1 MENIHTNS
9 SNGEEIRFPDILEKE
24 VDIAGGPIVPLSN
37 DGRVGVTM
45 FDVSGSEDNLIAV
58 VVPKE
63 RLKDLPAQSLVKI
76 GNLNEGDGRIYQGIV
91 VKGPFYEPDGI
102 RGDSAVIITTAA
114 NGMMFMPKY
123 HGRVMVE
130 IMGELLNDIHV
141 PPRYRPMPNSPVY
154 PLSNEE
160 SKLILN
166 LDGEINLGCAIGHED
181 MMVKIP
187 GQKKSVLPRHIGIL
201 GTTGGGKSTT
211 VSGLV
216 NQFQKDGIATILID
230 TEGEYTHIN
239 QPSENTNM
247 LKILERRGLQ
257 PKGISETRIL
267 KLVGD
272 DTTNPTHPNKQDFTL
287 VFENLSPYS
296 IMEILDLSEAQQQRF
311 LKAYDYARAIL
322 KKLKIF
328 PTNQEELKL
337 LFELDEFERGY
348 YKVSLSLMYDIV
360 ASCAKRAAKEEIL
373 KDGEFTFPSK
383 WIKYLSKEE
392 QSEFLKIIPEADFK
406 QDSVPSW
413 RAIQGHLGLWHR
425 LNIFDNQSAKPFNF
439 EELTVPGR
447 VTILD
452 LSDTKSTKIRNLA
465 IAELLKGLMVIQ
477 DKYNGKPD
485 VKEADIRKVMVI
497 IEEAHEFLSNQRLD
511 KMRNLYEQVASIA
524 KRGRKRWLGLT
535 FVTQLPQHLP
545 DDVLA
550 LLNNFILHKISDANV
565 VSRLKR
571 TVGGIDEG
579 LWDKMKNLS
588 AGQAVVKF
596 NHMTRGMLVAIDPTP
611 CKLLME
617 D

>member
-9 SNGEEIRFPDILEKE
+9 SNGEEIHFPDILEKE
-24 VDIAGGPIVPLSN
+24 IGIAGGLIEPPSN

-130 IMGELLNDIHV
+130 IMGELLNGTHV

-160 SKLILN
+160 SKDILN
-166 LDGEINLGCAIGHED
+166 LNGEIVLGRAIGHED

-187 GQKKSVLPRHIGIL
+187 AQKKSVLPRHIGIL

-216 NQFQKDGIATILID
+216 NQFQKNGIATILID

-239 QPSENTNM
+239 QPSENSNM
-247 LKILERRGLQ
+247 LKILERRGL
-257 PKGISETRIL
+257 PPEGISETRIL

-272 DTTNPTHPNKQDFTL
+272 ETTNPKHPDKQDFTL
-287 VFENLSPYS
+287 VFEQLSPYS
-296 IMEILDLSEAQQQRF
+296 TMEILDLSEAQQQRF
-311 LKAYDYARAIL
+311 LKAYDYARGIL

-328 PTNQEELKL
+328 PTNKEEEKL
-337 LFELDEFERGY
+337 LFELDDFERGY
-348 YKVSLSLMYDIV
+348 YKLSLSLMYDIV

-373 KDGEFTFPSK
+373 KDDGFTFPSK
-383 WIKYLSKEE
+383 WIKNRSKED
-392 QSEFLKIIPEADFK
+392 QSEFLKMIPEADFK

-413 RAIQGHLGLWHR
+413 RAIQGHLALWHR
-425 LNIFDNQSAKPFNF
+425 LNIFDNQMAKPFNF

-485 VKEADIRKVMVI
+485 VKEADVRKVMVI